1 MIAGT
6 SWVWWLGFHA
16 VVGALLLVDSLLPGH
31 RRETRYPQLFAWLGT
46 AGLLLAA
53 TAFAAWIATTQGR
66 QTALEWVG
74 GYAIETSLSVD
85 NLFVFLVIF
94 QGFRI
99 SRQRQHNALL
109 WGVGGAVVL
118 RALFIA
124 AGITLLKR
132 FDWITWIFGLF
143 LLYAAWRLV
152 RGSSAKAAV
161 PEWIRKLQPAKGS
174 LLPVILA
181 IEVTDVVFAT
191 DSIPAVLA
199 ISHNPFVVYTSN
211 IAAVLGLRSLYFALA
226 ALLDRFRYL
235 HYGLGVLLAFVA
247 LKMLFARWI
256 DVPITLSLAFMG
268 AVLAACAVVSLL
280 AGPKDQPPQRGRS
293 VAGDPGQE
301 SGVETP
307 NPKN

>member
-1 MIAGT
+1 MT
-6 SWVWWLGFHA
+6 
-16 VVGALLLVDSLLPGH
+16 
-31 RRETRYPQLFAWLGT
+31 E
-46 AGLLLAA
+46 
-53 TAFAAWIATTQGR
+53 GR
-66 QTALEWVG
+66 QTALEWFA
-74 GYAIETSLSVD
+74 GYTIETSLSVD

-99 SRQRQHNALL
+99 SRERQHSALV

-118 RALFIA
+118 RALFIL

-132 FDWITWIFGLF
+132 FEWITWIFGLF
-143 LLYAAWRLV
+143 LLYAAFRLV
-152 RGSSAKAAV
+152 RGSSANAAI

-235 HYGLGVLLAFVA
+235 HYGLGAMLAFVA
-247 LKMLFARWI
+247 FKMLASGWI
-256 DVPITLSLAFMG
+256 DVPITISLAIMG
-268 AVLAACAVVSLL
+268 TILALCAVASWIASWIASRLAADKA
-280 AGPKDQPPQRGRS
+280 Q
-293 VAGDPGQE
+293 
-301 SGVETP
+301 
-307 NPKN
+307 N

>member
-1 MIAGT
+1 MIAGV

-16 VVGALLLVDSLLPGH
+16 AVAAVLLVDSILPGH
-31 RRETRYPQLFAWLGT
+31 RRQTRYPQLFAWIGT
-46 AGLLLAA
+46 AGVMLAA
-53 TAFAAWIATTQGR
+53 VGFCAWIGITQGR
-66 QTALEWVG
+66 QTALEWFA
-74 GYAIETSLSVD
+74 GYTIETSLSVD

-99 SRQRQHNALL
+99 SRERQHSALV
-109 WGVGGAVVL
+109 WGVGGAVLL
-118 RALFIA
+118 RALFIL

-132 FDWITWIFGLF
+132 FEWITWIFGLF
-143 LLYAAWRLV
+143 LLYAAFRLV
-152 RGSSAKAAV
+152 RGSSANAAI
-161 PEWIRKLQPAKGS
+161 PEWIRNLQPAKGS

-235 HYGLGVLLAFVA
+235 HYGLGAMLAFVA
-247 LKMLFARWI
+247 FKMLASGWI
-256 DVPITLSLAFMG
+256 DVPITLSLAIMG
-268 AVLAACAVVSLL
+268 TILALCAVASWIASRL
-280 AGPKDQPPQRGRS
+280 AEDKAQ
-293 VAGDPGQE
+293 
-301 SGVETP
+301 
-307 NPKN
+307 K

>member
-1 MIAGT
+1 MIAGA
-6 SWVWWLGFHA
+6 SWTWWVGFH
-16 VVGALLLVDSLLPGH
+16 VVVVALLAADSLLPGH
-31 RRETRYPQLFAWLGT
+31 RRETQYEQAFAWLGT
-46 AGLLLAA
+46 VGFLLAA
-53 TAFAAWIATTQGR
+53 VGFAAWIAVSQGR
-66 QTALEWVG
+66 QPALEFVG

-99 SRQRQHNALL
+99 SRQRQHKALL
-109 WGVGGAVVL
+109 WGIAGAVVL
-118 RALFIA
+118 RAAFIV

-152 RGSSAKAAV
+152 RGGSAHAAI
-161 PEWIRKLQPAKGS
+161 PEWIRRMQPAKGS

-181 IEVTDVVFAT
+181 VEVTDVLFAT

-211 IAAVLGLRSLYFALA
+211 IAAVLGLRSLYFALS

-235 HYGLGVLLAFVA
+235 HYGLGALLAFVA
-247 LKMLFARWI
+247 LKMLTARWI
-256 DVPITLSLAFMG
+256 EIPITLSLATIG
-268 AVLAACAVVSLL
+268 AILTVCAVVSWI
-280 AGPKDQPPQRGRS
+280 AGNRHPETQITDQP
-293 VAGDPGQE
+293 
-301 SGVETP
+301 
-307 NPKN
+307 

>member
-1 MIAGT
+1 MIAGI
-6 SWVWWLGFHA
+6 SWVWWAGFHA
-16 VVGALLLVDSLLPGH
+16 VVLALLLVDSLLPGH
-31 RRETRYPQLFAWLGT
+31 KTEDKKAQLYAWLWTGV
-46 AGLLLAA
+46 LVMVAA
-53 TAFAAWIATTQGR
+53 AFAAWIAKTQGR
-66 QTALEWVG
+66 QTALEFVG

-85 NLFVFLVIF
+85 NLFVFMVIF

-109 WGVGGAVVL
+109 WGVAGAVVL
-118 RALFIA
+118 RGLFIL

-143 LLYAAWRLV
+143 LLYAAIRLV
-152 RGSSAKAAV
+152 RGSSAHAAV

-211 IAAVLGLRSLYFALA
+211 ILAILGLRSLYFALA

-235 HYGLGVLLAFVA
+235 HYGLGAMLGFVGF
-247 LKMLFARWI
+247 KMLAARWI
-256 DVPITLSLAFMG
+256 DVPITLSLAIMG
-268 AVLAACAVVSLL
+268 AILTVCAVVSWMAQSRDQGSGSRDQS
-280 AGPKDQPPQRGRS
+280 AGSAK
-293 VAGDPGQE
+293 
-301 SGVETP
+301 
-307 NPKN
+307 

>member
-1 MIAGT
+1 MIAGA
-6 SWVWWLGFHA
+6 SWVWWVGFHA
-16 VVGALLLVDSLLPGH
+16 VVAALLLADSLLPGH
-31 RRETRYPQLFAWLGT
+31 RRESGHAQAFGWMWT
-46 AGLLLAA
+46 AVLVLAA
-53 TAFAAWIATTQGR
+53 TGFAAWIAVSQGH

-99 SRQRQHNALL
+99 SVKRQHNALL

-118 RALFIA
+118 RGLFIA
-124 AGITLLKR
+124 AGIALLKR

-152 RGSSAKAAV
+152 RGGSAHAAI
-161 PEWIRKLQPAKGS
+161 PEWIRKLQPARGS

-181 IEVTDVVFAT
+181 IEVTDVLFAV

-235 HYGLGVLLAFVA
+235 HYGLGAMLSFVA
-247 LKMLFARWI
+247 LKMLTARWI
-256 DVPITLSLAFMG
+256 DVPIMLSLAVMG
-268 AVLAACAVVSLL
+268 AILAVCGVVSWM
-280 AGPKDQPPQRGRS
+280 
-293 VAGDPGQE
+293 AGDKPA
-301 SGVETP
+301 SSF
-307 NPKN
+307 

>member
-1 MIAGT
+1 MIAGA

-16 VVGALLLVDSLLPGH
+16 VVAAVLLVDSLLPGH

-53 TAFAAWIATTQGR
+53 IAFAAWIGVRMDR
-66 QTALEWVG
+66 QTALEWIG

-99 SRQRQHNALL
+99 SQRRQHNALL

-118 RALFIA
+118 RALFIM

-152 RGSSAKAAV
+152 RGSSAHAAI

-181 IEVTDVVFAT
+181 IEVTDLVFAT

-235 HYGLGVLLAFVA
+235 HYGLGAMLAFVA
-247 LKMLFARWI
+247 LKMLTARWI
-256 DVPITLSLAFMG
+256 DVPITLSLAIMG
-268 AVLAACAVVSLL
+268 AILTVCAVVSWM
-280 AGPKDQPPQRGRS
+280 AAKQGSGIGDQGSGEREQSPRS
-293 VAGDPGQE
+293 E
-301 SGVETP
+301 S
-307 NPKN
+307 